1 MHHKGAETLIVTLNY
16 STYTFRFT
24 VLIHFFF
31 IYRFQTLFTYK
42 ESILFCSKFICLW
55 FLLLL
60 LLLETSSLSCALPLM
75 IHNITGA
82 LLSMHPFSCPTRVSG
97 IPILLHTLS
106 ILLLL
111 PFSFNSNKTI
121 FVKLM
126 TQ

>member
-82 LLSMHPFSCPTRVSG
+82 LVSIHPFSCPTRVF
-97 IPILLHTLS
+97 
-106 ILLLL
+106 
-111 PFSFNSNKTI
+111 PFSFILYLFFFCFLFPLIAIRQFLLN
-121 FVKLM
+121 F
-126 TQ
+126 